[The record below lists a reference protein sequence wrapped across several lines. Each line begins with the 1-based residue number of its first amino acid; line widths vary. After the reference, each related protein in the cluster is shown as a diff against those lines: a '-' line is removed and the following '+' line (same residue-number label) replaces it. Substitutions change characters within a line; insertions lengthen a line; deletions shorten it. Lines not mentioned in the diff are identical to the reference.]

1 MNSRILKKLSQ
12 KSEPLLIELGLT
24 KGLDRVILSKDE
36 WAFESHV
43 VMDRKSLERWSR
55 HYDTPY
61 YKQLAGTV
69 GYGAMSGYYEP
80 EWSDSDAWSMLRNF
94 VIDSFDDWD
103 GFDYEGGPGYPENL
117 CPRKVRKN
125 PRHIFAVAKQLVAEQ
140 QAQGSCHA
148 NNPR

>member
-1 MNSRILKKLSQ
+1 MNSRILKKLTK

-24 KGLDRVILSKDE
+24 KWLDRVILSKGDG
-36 WAFESHV
+36 AFDSHV
-43 VMDRKSLERWSR
+43 IMDRKSLEKWCRND
-55 HYDTPY
+55 DTRY

-69 GYGAMSGYYEP
+69 GYGAMSDYYEP

-94 VIDSFDDWD
+94 VIDSFYDWD
-103 GFDYEGGPGYPENL
+103 NFDYESSRGYPENL

-140 QAQGSCHA
+140 QTREVQS
-148 NNPR
+148 